1 MRSKEICESKAMQ
14 EVSCK
19 NNRENIWKETVM
31 RGDYFIILYGSDD
44 YLFGCNLLE
53 CKFSVG

>member
-1 MRSKEICESKAMQ
+1 MRSKERCESKAMQ

-31 RGDYFIILYGSDD
+31 RGDYFIILYGSDN

-53 CKFSVG
+53 CKF